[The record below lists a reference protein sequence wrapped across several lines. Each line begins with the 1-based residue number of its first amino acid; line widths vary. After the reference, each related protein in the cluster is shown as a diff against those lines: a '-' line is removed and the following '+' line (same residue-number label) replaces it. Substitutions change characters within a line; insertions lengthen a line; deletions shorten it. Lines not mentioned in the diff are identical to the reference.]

1 MQDCNSQLIETINMQ
16 KNISI
21 ASLLYIIVNA
31 LFVAKYS
38 SRLFPALYPYI
49 TMIVMFLQYIFIRYI
64 MPSLLAWKKAYKTY
78 TFIMACCFIS
88 MIILQYSINP
98 YSINVD
104 RWSALYFP
112 IKNLLNGIYP
122 YIAQTHLG
130 GNASPFPIWQLFHI
144 PFYILGNVGL
154 SFFFVLAL
162 FLWSIYRQWGY
173 VCFLATSMLVFT
185 TPALWYEVAVR
196 SDYITNILLL
206 VAIINIYIN
215 NISVN
220 WVNKHSI
227 ILGIVIALFAS
238 TRIITLIPIGI
249 LLLPFYLH
257 IQTSKKIL
265 LPLVFL
271 VTFILTFIPFALWD
285 WQNFFYHQNN
295 PWALQTHQGNTID
308 FIIFIPLAIL
318 LAIKWKGFIMHYYTY
333 VAIML
338 VAFVGITFLHLMYNF
353 NNWDL
358 FSSTFD
364 ITYFNSILPFVM
376 IVIGCNTISNTT
388 VKK

>member
-1 MQDCNSQLIETINMQ
+1 MQ

-49 TMIVMFLQYIFIRYI
+49 TMIVMFLQYIFISYI

-78 TFIMACCFIS
+78 TVIMACCFIS

-173 VCFLATSMLVFT
+173 VCLLATSMLGFT

-220 WVNKHSI
+220 WVNKHTI

>member
-1 MQDCNSQLIETINMQ
+1 MQ
-16 KNISI
+16 KKLSI

-49 TMIVMFLQYIFIRYI
+49 TMIVMVLQYIFISYI
-64 MPSLLAWKKAYKTY
+64 MPSLLVWKKAYKTY
-78 TFIMACCFIS
+78 TIVIACCFIS

-173 VCFLATSMLVFT
+173 ICFLATSMLVFT

-206 VAIINIYIN
+206 AAIINIYIN
-215 NISVN
+215 KISVN
-220 WVNKHSI
+220 WVNKHTI

-265 LPLVFL
+265 LPMVFS
-271 VTFILTFIPFALWD
+271 VTFILTFVPFALWD
-285 WQNFFYHQNN
+285 WQDFFYHQNN

-318 LAIKWKGFIMHYYTY
+318 LAIKWKGVIIRYYTY

-338 VAFVGITFLHLMYNF
+338 IVFISITFLHLMYNF
-353 NNWDL
+353 NKWDL

-376 IVIGCNTISNTT
+376 IVISCNTISNTT
-388 VKK
+388 IKE

>member
-1 MQDCNSQLIETINMQ
+1 MQ
-16 KNISI
+16 KKISI

-38 SRLFPALYPYI
+38 SRLFPTLYPYI
-49 TMIVMFLQYIFIRYI
+49 TMIIMFLQYIFISYI
-64 MPSLLAWKKAYKTY
+64 MPYLLVWKKAYKTY
-78 TFIMACCFIS
+78 TIIIVCCFIS

-112 IKNLLNGIYP
+112 IKNILNGIYP

-162 FLWSIYRQWGY
+162 FLWIIYRQWGY
-173 VCFLATSMLVFT
+173 ICFLATSMLVFT

-206 VAIINIYIN
+206 AAIINIYIN
-215 NISVN
+215 KISVN
-220 WVNKHSI
+220 WINKHTI
-227 ILGIVIALFAS
+227 IVGIVIALFAS

-271 VTFILTFIPFALWD
+271 VTFILTFVPFALWD
-285 WQNFFYHQNN
+285 WQDFFYHQNN
-295 PWALQTHQGNTID
+295 PWTLQTHQGNTID

-318 LAIKWKGFIMHYYTY
+318 LAIKWKGVIIRYYTY

-338 VAFVGITFLHLMYNF
+338 IVFISITFLHLMYNF
-353 NNWDL
+353 NKWDL

-376 IVIGCNTISNTT
+376 IVISCNTISNTT
-388 VKK
+388 IKE

>member
-1 MQDCNSQLIETINMQ
+1 MQ

-49 TMIVMFLQYIFIRYI
+49 TMIVMFLQYIFISYI

-78 TFIMACCFIS
+78 TVIMACCFIS

-220 WVNKHSI
+220 WVNKHTI

-249 LLLPFYLH
+249 LLFPFYLH

>member
-1 MQDCNSQLIETINMQ
+1 MQ

-49 TMIVMFLQYIFIRYI
+49 TMIVMVLQYIFISYI
-64 MPSLLAWKKAYKTY
+64 MPYLLAWKKAYKTY
-78 TFIMACCFIS
+78 TVIIACCFIS

-144 PFYILGNVGL
+144 PFYILENVGL

-173 VCFLATSMLVFT
+173 ICFLATSMLIFT

-206 VAIINIYIN
+206 AAIINIYIN
-215 NISVN
+215 KISIN
-220 WVNKHSI
+220 WVNKHTI

-271 VTFILTFIPFALWD
+271 ATFILTFVPFALWD
-285 WQNFFYHQNN
+285 WQDFFYHQNN

-318 LAIKWKGFIMHYYTY
+318 LAIKWKGVIIRYYTY

-338 VAFVGITFLHLMYNF
+338 IVFIGITFLHLMYNF
-353 NNWDL
+353 NKWDL

-376 IVIGCNTISNTT
+376 IVISCNTISNTT
-388 VKK
+388 IKE

>member
-49 TMIVMFLQYIFIRYI
+49 TMIVMFLQYIFISYI

-78 TFIMACCFIS
+78 TVIMACCFIS

-338 VAFVGITFLHLMYNF
+338 VAFVGITFLHFIYNF
-353 NNWDL
+353 NYFDL
-358 FSSTFD
+358 FLSSFD